1 MWFGQIRQR
10 NGWSY
15 NPTALQF
22 RYAYRALLLHG
33 GRAIL
38 NFNGNCK
45 PQDETV
51 ILTLSNKAIEKAH
64 NNGTSAKNV
73 LDETD
78 GTVSEKPIHEGCII
92 LDCIVCRASLAY
104 IAGFYVYSLQKK
116 ITCEDCRSALESSD
130 EDPCSDDSL
139 IQLKNFKEGALQVP
153 SASMCK
159 LLYLTEHILR
169 RNLTLVNSNTSNLE
183 DKLVM
188 KVLNELDNNS
198 IFPIISLCHAIDT
211 CEGIDNHYFL
221 LVQLVSRKYLRLR
234 IKNIL
239 KDNHHT
245 RSLGNGNAL
254 QRNRVT
260 SNSL

>member
-1 MWFGQIRQR
+1 MYTPYKKR
-10 NGWSY
+10 S
-15 NPTALQF
+15 
-22 RYAYRALLLHG
+22 HV
-33 GRAIL
+33 
-38 NFNGNCK
+38 K
-45 PQDETV
+45 
-51 ILTLSNKAIEKAH
+51 
-64 NNGTSAKNV
+64 
-73 LDETD
+73 
-78 GTVSEKPIHEGCII
+78 
-92 LDCIVCRASLAY
+92 
-104 IAGFYVYSLQKK
+104 IAEV
-116 ITCEDCRSALESSD
+116 LESSE

-139 IQLKNFKEGALQVP
+139 IQPKNFKEGALQVP

-188 KVLNELDNNS
+188 KVLNEVDNNS

-211 CEGIDNHYFL
+211 CEGIDNHYLF

-245 RSLGNGNAL
+245 RSLGNRNAL
-254 QRNRVT
+254 QRNHVIYHK
-260 SNSL
+260 